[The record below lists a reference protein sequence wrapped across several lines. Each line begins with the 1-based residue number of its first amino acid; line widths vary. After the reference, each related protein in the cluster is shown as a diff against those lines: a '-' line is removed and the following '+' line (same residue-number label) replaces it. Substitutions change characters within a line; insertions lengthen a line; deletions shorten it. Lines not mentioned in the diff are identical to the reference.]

1 MLIRTIFRK
10 ELLEVLRDRR
20 TLIAMVLVP
29 VVLYPV
35 VIIGVLQLAHG
46 QEQDRWAETLEVA
59 VRNEPSRSDL
69 HEVQTAVEED
79 QARRIARL
87 RAQGVEVRDD
97 EHGGIEV
104 VIEPDLYN
112 AVRRKTFPVGVDV
125 ILRPPPSGVGSPERT
140 FKVVINNASDRSRDA
155 GARVQQ
161 MLIQFR
167 EITLRNLVA
176 RQDAHSIP
184 TFEIASENIA
194 PPDAQLR
201 WLLAKIMPI
210 ILILMTITGAVYP
223 AIDLTAGERERG
235 TLETLMVCPVPV
247 ISLIVGKF
255 FVVMVIA
262 VLSATL
268 NLASIGATVYFI
280 GVPALLENAADPGSF
295 EVAPTEMSDESTD
308 AESVGGG
315 VSLLSMLRICA
326 TILLVMIPFAVF
338 ASAMLIAVSSF
349 ARTFKEAQN
358 YVAPVILVCL
368 IPCFVAALPDT
379 QLSGL
384 MRVLPVANMV
394 LLTRELLLD
403 HVDAAAMMWV
413 LLSTM
418 VYGAAAVALAARLFG
433 QEAVVFSDNVS
444 WRGLLDRRRMRPT
457 RWPSPAQALILTSLL
472 FPANFYIQ
480 SSFQGLA
487 ESDPARH
494 MVYVGLTILVLMGLV
509 PLCVSA
515 YFKIELKHAFRLD
528 FPRPRYWLAGGLLGL
543 AGWVLSH
550 EILILQSAVLETP
563 EALKAQSEALTRT
576 LSEMNPVLVFLVFA
590 VIPGVCEE
598 LFFRGFLLSGLAA
611 EVRRG
616 LSIVAAAAVFAVFH
630 VLISRFAVTF
640 VLGLMLGLLCWQ
652 SRSVLPGLLA
662 HVLYNASVL
671 AIQLFPPLARALRLD
686 QLAPDAHLPIP
697 HLVVGAA
704 ALLLAIALMRG
715 RPEPVPAA
723 PIAIDESVVETA
735 ELPD

>member
-35 VIIGVLQLAHG
+35 IIIGVLQLAHG
-46 QEQDRWAETLEVA
+46 QQQDRQAETLRVG
-59 VRNEPSRSDL
+59 VRSEATRQRLLHWQEQIELERRVDPGTEETDEGRIELVLEADL
-69 HEVQTAVEED
+69 E
-79 QARRIARL
+79 
-87 RAQGVEVRDD
+87 G
-97 EHGGIEV
+97 
-104 VIEPDLYN
+104 
-112 AVRRKTFPVGVDV
+112 AVRREEIPVGVTEIYDSFGDPRGPRV
-125 ILRPPPSGVGSPERT
+125 RV
-140 FKVVINNASDRSRDA
+140 FKIIVNDASDRSRDA
-155 GARVQQ
+155 RIRVGQ
-161 MLIQFR
+161 MLDRFHQLVLREMAARAGVTELVPFR
-167 EITLRNLVA
+167 VA
-176 RQDAHSIP
+176 AV
-184 TFEIASENIA
+184 NIA
-194 PPDAQLR
+194 RPDAQLR
-201 WLLAKIMPI
+201 SILAKIMPV

-255 FVVMVIA
+255 LVVMTIA
-262 VLSATL
+262 LLSATL
-268 NLASIGATVYFI
+268 NLVSIGATVYFI
-280 GVPALLENAADPGSF
+280 GVPALLENAPDPDSF
-295 EVAPTEMSDESTD
+295 DGIPTETPDEIAD
-308 AESVGGG
+308 AESVRGG
-315 VSLLSMLRICA
+315 VSLLSILRICA

-338 ASAMLIAVSSF
+338 ASALLIAVSSF

-358 YVAPVILVCL
+358 YIAPVILVCL
-368 IPCFVAALPDT
+368 LPCFVAALPDT

-384 MRVLPVANMV
+384 MLVVPVANMV

-403 HVDAAAMMWV
+403 HFDAAGMMWV

-494 MVYVGLTILVLMGLV
+494 MVYVGLTLLVLMGLI

-515 YFKIELKHAFRLD
+515 YFKIEMKHAFRLN

-550 EILILQSAVLETP
+550 EILILQSAVLDTP
-563 EALKAQSEALTRT
+563 EALKAQSEALART
-576 LSEMNPVLVFLVFA
+576 LSEMNPVLVFVVFA

-616 LSIVAAAAVFAVFH
+616 LSIVAAAAIFAVFH

-671 AIQLFPPLARALRLD
+671 ALQLFPPLARALHLD
-686 QLAPDAHLPIP
+686 QLAPDAHLPLP
-697 HLVVGAA
+697 HLAAGAA

-715 RPEPVPAA
+715 RPEPVPA
-723 PIAIDESVVETA
+723 PTLAIDESVVETA